1 MGAAM
6 TAAALTWGRGAG
18 LVAPR
23 CRPRGAPPVEHGFA
37 GERVCWTCLG
47 APWPSLCDRCG
58 GVALS
63 PPSARVEA
71 AGWSLRHEAVADAL
85 RFAECAAAERSTLLR
100 RVVWS
105 FAGRGR
111 HGAAVA
117 PAASRPARIARRR
130 GPLRADVRRPRRRR
144 GGARRAADASGL
156 VCAVQIRVFGKVQL
170 SP

>member
-105 FAGRGR
+105 FPAVGDTVRPSLPPR
-111 HGAAVA
+111 VA
-117 PAASRPARIARRR
+117 PLASPDAEDRFALTFGGHVGGVVELVVRPTPRGLSARCR
-130 GPLRADVRRPRRRR
+130 
-144 GGARRAADASGL
+144 
-156 VCAVQIRVFGKVQL
+156 
-170 SP
+170 